1 MLVGKQLGTKKTF
14 KRYNIEP
21 WWKRR
26 VESDIKSIISNM
38 KILEKEKQGS

>member
-14 KRYNIEP
+14 KRNNIEP

-26 VESDIKSIISNM
+26 IENDIKYENFG
-38 KILEKEKQGS
+38 KRKTRKLK